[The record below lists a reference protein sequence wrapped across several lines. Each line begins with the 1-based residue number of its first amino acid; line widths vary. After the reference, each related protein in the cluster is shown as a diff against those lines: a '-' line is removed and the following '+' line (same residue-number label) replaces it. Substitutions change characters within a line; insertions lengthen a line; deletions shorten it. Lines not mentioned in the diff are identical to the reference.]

1 MTNETLANGAKV
13 ETITS
18 GSSCCASNEVKTEDS
33 TCCNTEAKETTKME
47 TKDSS
52 CNCG

>member
-18 GSSCCASNEVKTEDS
+18 GSSCCATNEAKAETS
-33 TCCNTEAKETTKME
+33 TCCSTEGKETTKVE
-47 TKDSS
+47 AKESS
-52 CNCG
+52 CNCH